1 MDWGKVTYEELNE
14 AMREVDW
21 SSPPRPLSEFFTKF
35 TFPCSY
41 PKWNRRFKCNLFYY
55 RTNYF
60 IMIVLI
66 LVSGMGFLMSQLAII
81 AALMTAL
88 SIAFLNDRF
97 FFFFFCS
104 FAGTF
109 NEKNS
114 PHLAAKMRPPLTL
127 VIRGPSAKRAIHI
140 CGWPRWVFV
149 FVSSI
154 VSFILWF
161 VSCGILIVLLA
172 FAIGLLAIFIHA
184 SFRTPY
190 LLARLNTFQEE
201 LRAVSD
207 NYCEL

>member
-21 SSPPRPLSEFFTKF
+21 SSSPRPLSEFFTKF

-41 PKWNRRFKCNLFYY
+41 PKWNRRFKCNLFY
-55 RTNYF
+55 
-60 IMIVLI
+60 
-66 LVSGMGFLMSQLAII
+66 
-81 AALMTAL
+81 
-88 SIAFLNDRF
+88 F
-97 FFFFFCS
+97 FFLVCS

-109 NEKNS
+109 NEKLS
-114 PHLAAKMRPPLTL
+114 PHLAAKMRPPLTP
-127 VIRGPSAKRAIHI
+127 VIRGPCAKRAIHI

-172 FAIGLLAIFIHA
+172 FAIGLLAIFLHA
-184 SFRTPY
+184 SLRTPY

-201 LRAVSD
+201 IRAVSD